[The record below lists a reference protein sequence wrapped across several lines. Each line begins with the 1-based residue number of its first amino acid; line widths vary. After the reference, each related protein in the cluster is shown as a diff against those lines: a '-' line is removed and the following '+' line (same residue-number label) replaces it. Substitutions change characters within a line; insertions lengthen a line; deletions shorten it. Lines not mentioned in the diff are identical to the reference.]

1 MPERSSHP
9 ARPYATYS
17 NRFLSFRNAMHI
29 GGSTL
34 SVVVVA
40 RVAVHRAPQSS
51 APRAHI
57 VSCSSEQ
64 ITSSNVPC
72 TPGHSS
78 YWQPR
83 AIHRHTSLSSPPL
96 PYRKSLLEP
105 LIQPCPCPRM
115 TSQNWFI
122 HLTMRES
129 SLIADRAGP
138 LYSRGVTA
146 QSNSDSS
153 LRPQASRSLP
163 AVNIL
168 GRKLSD
174 AFIALACFDYSLT
187 FTREVERIWK
197 HEFSTPVVLFYLV
210 RYPAMISAL
219 NVFLNLMGWRGI
231 SDKVRVAF

>member
-1 MPERSSHP
+1 
-9 ARPYATYS
+9 
-17 NRFLSFRNAMHI
+17 
-29 GGSTL
+29 
-34 SVVVVA
+34 
-40 RVAVHRAPQSS
+40 
-51 APRAHI
+51 
-57 VSCSSEQ
+57 
-64 ITSSNVPC
+64 
-72 TPGHSS
+72 
-78 YWQPR
+78 
-83 AIHRHTSLSSPPL
+83 
-96 PYRKSLLEP
+96 
-105 LIQPCPCPRM
+105 M

-163 AVNIL
+163 AVNIIY

-174 AFIALACFDYSLT
+174 TFIALACFDYCLT

-219 NVFLNLMGWRGI
+219 NIFLNLTGWRGI
-231 SDKVRVAF
+231 SDKVRVAFCCVHVENS